1 MTASPTPFTA
11 ACIQTSATPDI
22 AANIQAASDLVRAA
36 HAKGA
41 KLVLMPEN
49 VAMMDFGRPNILAK
63 SFPEDKHPA
72 LPAFSA
78 LAKELSLWLHGGSLQ
93 ILLDDQLV
101 ANRTYVFSPS
111 GEVAAWYDKIHMFDV
126 DLDGGESYRESQTFK
141 PGQRAVVAKTD
152 FGTLGLAICY
162 DLRFPHLFRA
172 LSKAGATMLCAPAAF
187 TRQTGQAHW
196 HVLQRARAIEN
207 GAYMLSPAQ
216 CGEHAG
222 GRQTFGHA
230 LIISPW
236 GEVLADAGDQPGFI
250 TATIDPSEV
259 IAARKKIPALT
270 HDRPFTL
277 V

>member
-1 MTASPTPFTA
+1 MTAAPAPFLA
-11 ACIQTSATPDI
+11 ACIQTNATPDVAHNI
-22 AANIQAASDLVRAA
+22 KAACDLVRAA

-41 KLVLMPEN
+41 QLILMPEN

-63 SFPEDKHPA
+63 SFPEKDHPA
-72 LPAFSA
+72 LPAFSG
-78 LAKELSLWLHGGSLQ
+78 LAQDLGIWLHGGSLQ
-93 ILLDDQLV
+93 ILQEDGMV
-101 ANRTYVFSPS
+101 ANRTLVFSPR
-111 GEVAAWYDKIHMFDV
+111 GDVVARYDKIHMFDV

-141 PGQRAVVAKTD
+141 PGQLAVVANTG
-152 FGTLGLAICY
+152 FGGLGLSICY
-162 DLRFPHLFRA
+162 DLRFPHLFRTLA
-172 LSKAGATMLCAPAAF
+172 KAGAIMLCAPAAF
-187 TRQTGQAHW
+187 TRQTGEAHW

-230 LIISPW
+230 LIVGPW
-236 GEVLADAGDQPGFI
+236 GEVLADAGTEPGFI
-250 TATIDPSEV
+250 TAAIDPAQVE
-259 IAARKKIPALT
+259 AARKKIPALS

>member
-1 MTASPTPFTA
+1 MSASTDAFVA
-11 ACIQTSATPDI
+11 GCIQTNATPDVS
-22 AANIQAASDLVRAA
+22 ANIKTACDLVRGA

-72 LPAFSA
+72 LPVFSD
-78 LAKELSLWLHGGSLQ
+78 LARDLGIWLHGGSLQ
-93 ILLDDQLV
+93 ILLADQMV
-101 ANRTYVFSPS
+101 ANRTYVFNPK
-111 GEVAAWYDKIHMFDV
+111 GETVASYDKIHMFDV

-141 PGQRAVVAKTD
+141 PGERAVMAQTD
-152 FGTLGLAICY
+152 MGGLGLAICY

-172 LSKAGATMLCAPAAF
+172 YGKAGAIMMCAPAAF
-187 TRQTGQAHW
+187 TKQTGEAHW

-216 CGEHAG
+216 CGTHAG
-222 GRQTFGHA
+222 GRQTYGHA
-230 LIISPW
+230 VIISPW
-236 GEVLADAGDQPGFI
+236 GEVLADAGDEVGFI
-250 TATIDPSEV
+250 TAAIDPKEAL
-259 IAARKKIPALT
+259 AARKKIPALS

-277 V
+277 A

>member
-1 MTASPTPFTA
+1 MTASPPPFIA

-22 AANIQAASDLVRAA
+22 ATNIQAASDLVRAA

-93 ILLDDQLV
+93 ILLDDQMV
-101 ANRTYVFSPS
+101 ANRTYVFSPA

-152 FGTLGLAICY
+152 FGGLGLAICY
-162 DLRFPHLFRA
+162 DLRFPHLFRT
-172 LSKAGATMLCAPAAF
+172 LSKAGASMLCAPAAF

-216 CGEHAG
+216 CGDHAG
-222 GRQTFGHA
+222 GRQTYGHA

-236 GEVLADAGDQPGFI
+236 GVVLADAGDQPGFI
-250 TATIDPSEV
+250 TATIDPGEV